1 MKEQKNPL
9 IETVPAARELRKVPG
24 FDPLKFLRKT
34 VTKTGETALKLDL
47 PYKRLWFRLACP
59 DGRMLLNHLRIT
71 DQMAIFEA
79 RVYTGRDDASL
90 IASFTSTRMAK
101 DAPGGRYIRAAQD
114 EALNEALDNAGFGIQ
129 LCDVA
134 QVSDGSGFGSEVP
147 LEQATEQPK
156 AQPTEQPPVEKTA
169 PVTTDTPKEAPPAE
183 VSEQAPVVAPPAR
196 EEPALQAAPNVI
208 SMPAHESSPSPAAEP
223 VTTPPVEAVPAP
235 QTVSEAPAAG
245 EAPQAAPRY
254 TADMT
259 VEEIQALMTLEE
271 ARQIIAPLG
280 SCKGMTLGKVAAERK
295 ASLKWYLYAKTD
307 NIVKAGA
314 TLLLEDLGLNKAG

>member
-1 MKEQKNPL
+1 MKDQKNTL

-79 RVYTGRDDASL
+79 RVYAGRDDASL
-90 IASFTSTRMAK
+90 IASFTSTQTVQ
-101 DAPGGRYIRAAQD
+101 DAPGGQYIRAAQD

-147 LEQATEQPK
+147 LEQPK
-156 AQPTEQPPVEKTA
+156 AQSTEQPPAEE
-169 PVTTDTPKEAPPAE
+169 PVSVSPEMLKEAPPTE
-183 VSEQAPVVAPPAR
+183 VPEQAPVAAPPLVK
-196 EEPALQAAPNVI
+196 EPAPQATSNVI
-208 SMPAHESSPSPAAEP
+208 SMPAHEPPPAPAIEAVTAPAAA
-223 VTTPPVEAVPAP
+223 VETAPAP

-245 EAPQAAPRY
+245 EAPQTAPRY

-259 VEEIQALMTLEE
+259 VEEIQTLMTLEE
-271 ARQIIAPLG
+271 AKQIIAPLG

>member
-1 MKEQKNPL
+1 MKDQKNTL

-79 RVYTGRDDASL
+79 RVYTGRDDVSL
-90 IASFTSTRMAK
+90 IASFTSTQTAE
-101 DAPGGRYIRAAQD
+101 DAPGGQYIRAAQD

-147 LEQATEQPK
+147 LEQATEQP
-156 AQPTEQPPVEKTA
+156 TEQLPVEEHA
-169 PVTTDTPKEAPPAE
+169 PVTMDTPKEAPPAD
-183 VSEQAPVVAPPAR
+183 VPNQANNLFSVPRDYDSEMVPV
-196 EEPALQAAPNVI
+196 
-208 SMPAHESSPSPAAEP
+208 
-223 VTTPPVEAVPAP
+223 
-235 QTVSEAPAAG
+235 
-245 EAPQAAPRY
+245 
-254 TADMT
+254 
-259 VEEIQALMTLEE
+259 
-271 ARQIIAPLG
+271 
-280 SCKGMTLGKVAAERK
+280 
-295 ASLKWYLYAKTD
+295 
-307 NIVKAGA
+307 
-314 TLLLEDLGLNKAG
+314 